1 MYDSLGQNLSKI
13 VTLSNGLRS
22 HDCAGIT
29 EVKSTQIAVDIR
41 LEVASVQ

>member
-13 VTLSNGLRS
+13 VTLSNGSRS
-22 HDCAGIT
+22 HDCAGIA
-29 EVKSTQIAVDIR
+29 ELKSIQLAVDR